1 MSEYA
6 DHGLAEMN
14 VKELC
19 RLIPIARTAF
29 YQSFGSLDEVLLS
42 VEDDLLN
49 GLVEAA
55 NKAADWNYAAADFKQ
70 YLYVLKEYIDQNW
83 DGI

>member
-1 MSEYA
+1 MSEYS
-6 DHGLAEMN
+6 DHGLAQMN

-29 YQSFGSLDEVLLS
+29 YQYFGSLDEVLLS
-42 VEDDLLN
+42 VEDDLLQ

-70 YLYVLKEYIDQNW
+70 YLHASKEFVEQNW